1 MYLAARATEILV
13 ELKRP
18 PQDVFGE
25 VEPAHANYYRFR
37 ISPVVNISLVARA
50 KVPGEAMRGEE
61 VELVALHQSP
71 DEMAPYERLL
81 GSAMRGDE
89 TLFVREDSVEAQ
101 WKIVDP
107 VLGNVTP
114 IFEYAPRTWG
124 PPEADQIIAREGG
137 WHNPEHSEDS
147 GTAGPQPAQ
156 EQA

>member
-1 MYLAARATEILV
+1 
-13 ELKRP
+13 
-18 PQDVFGE
+18 
-25 VEPAHANYYRFR
+25 
-37 ISPVVNISLVARA
+37 
-50 KVPGEAMRGEE
+50 MRGEE

-137 WHNPEHSEDS
+137 WHNPENS
-147 GTAGPQPAQ
+147 GDTGTSGPQPAQ

>member
-1 MYLAARATEILV
+1 M
-13 ELKRP
+13 ELKQP
-18 PQDVFGE
+18 PQAVFGE
-25 VEPAHANYYRFR
+25 VEPAHANYYHFR
-37 ISPVVNISLVARA
+37 ISPVVKISLIARA